1 MMSSRDN
8 TYSYEQFILPSWHD
22 FCELTRRP
30 GGPRAAKLQ
39 FKNYKQ
45 VAVEEQKLDHIS
57 N

>member
-57 N
+57 